1 MQIISVSANQ
11 APPNQ
16 HLEFNKRLQTHAE
29 AGNSAAIMSLCFATS
44 AIKQL
49 AHHKF
54 SVNLQRRI
62 YGHATDVEIRPLDP
76 EKAVQ
81 AATDI
86 LGELVVFSV
95 GVGAVIFEVQRSA
108 RSEARKEEARRQ
120 EIEAISARVKSLEE
134 SFDKFLKGQQS
145 SSTWLPFKQAQS
157 QKAEKA

>member
-1 MQIISVSANQ
+1 MILPLAKLGTLAIRTLSKPLATRLKVQ
-11 APPNQ
+11 AARHERFRTLIEN
-16 HLEFNKRLQTHAE
+16 
-29 AGNSAAIMSLCFATS
+29 FA
-44 AIKQL
+44 Q

-81 AATDI
+81 AAADI
-86 LGELVVFSV
+86 LGEFVVFSV